1 MYSFILPQY
10 SRLQNSSEKGTGRF
24 LKKAP
29 QKLLEWVWLDIVTA
43 IPCATIYR
51 NCKTQEIVERVRRD
65 PTLLTV
71 TGFRVLDFVS
81 IRVLQLAIG
90 TSIVYHKKRTTVKRS
105 TPTVAFFFSQTL

>member
-1 MYSFILPQY
+1 M
-10 SRLQNSSEKGTGRF
+10 
-24 LKKAP
+24 KKAP
-29 QKLLEWVWLDIVTA
+29 HKLLEWVWLDIVTA

-81 IRVLQLAIG
+81 IRVLQLA
-90 TSIVYHKKRTTVKRS
+90 KKYIRQ
-105 TPTVAFFFSQTL
+105 SQNSSEKEWSHF

>member
-1 MYSFILPQY
+1 MFN

-81 IRVLQLAIG
+81 IRVLQS
-90 TSIVYHKKRTTVKRS
+90 SI
-105 TPTVAFFFSQTL
+105 